1 MSESDDRTTTLK
13 VNWTKILVAF
23 ITATVTL
30 IGTLGTVYLKH
41 YLKPEKEDP
50 IIQRLEK
57 SAVLHSELERIQ
69 RKTEA
74 ARVTV
79 AQFHNGSKFASGK
92 QYEKISVT
100 HQAVGQGVS
109 STENRISELPITLF
123 EDVLLNVQKKD
134 VVHYTNSS
142 EIPNVGS
149 IFREE
154 GVTSLYIFKL
164 EAVDSK
170 YVGVMFLEYTR
181 NQKELSRSTL
191 KTIKEEARAI
201 GSYLSS
207 QNNRY
212 NNG

>member
-1 MSESDDRTTTLK
+1 MSESDDRTTILK
-13 VNWTKILVAF
+13 INWTKILVAF
-23 ITATVTL
+23 ITATITL

-41 YLKPEKEDP
+41 YLEPKEKDP
-50 IIQRLEK
+50 IIQRLEN

-69 RKTEA
+69 RKSEA
-74 ARVTV
+74 ARVTI

-92 QYEKISVT
+92 QYEKISIT
-100 HQAVGQGVS
+100 HQAVDQGVS

-123 EDVLLNVQKKD
+123 ENVLLNVQKKD
-134 VVHYTNSS
+134 VVYYDDSS
-142 EIPNVGS
+142 KIPNVGS

-154 GVTSLYIFKL
+154 GVTTLYIFKL

-191 KTIKEEARAI
+191 ETIKEEARAV

>member
-1 MSESDDRTTTLK
+1 MSESGDRTTTLK

-23 ITATVTL
+23 ITATITL

-41 YLKPEKEDP
+41 YLKPEKKDP
-50 IIQRLEK
+50 ITQRLEN
-57 SAVLHSELERIQ
+57 SAVLHSELKRIQ

-100 HQAVGQGVS
+100 HQAVDQGVS

-207 QNNRY
+207 QNN
-212 NNG
+212 

>member
-1 MSESDDRTTTLK
+1 MSESDDRTTILK
-13 VNWTKILVAF
+13 INWTKILVAF
-23 ITATVTL
+23 ITATITL

-41 YLKPEKEDP
+41 YLEPKEKDP
-50 IIQRLEK
+50 IIQRLEN

-69 RKTEA
+69 RKSEA
-74 ARVTV
+74 ARVTI

-92 QYEKISVT
+92 QYEKISIT
-100 HQAVGQGVS
+100 HQAVDQGVS

-123 EDVLLNVQKKD
+123 ENVLLNLQKKD
-134 VVHYTNSS
+134 VVYYDDSS
-142 EIPNVGS
+142 KIPNVGS

-154 GVTSLYIFKL
+154 GVTTMYVFKL

-191 KTIKEEARAI
+191 ETIKEEARAV